1 MKSKI
6 KTIITGLL
14 LAFLGLFV
22 IFVIQSDLFGQLQM
36 LPTPTLNATQL
47 SESLDPAIAASMDE
61 IEQQVTSIRGLEPN
75 SKVPRKLLSEEELQE
90 IVTNEFF
97 ADYTPEDAASDTQV
111 LSLLGLLPQDFDLL
125 TFYQDLYSEQIA
137 GFYDDE
143 AKAMF
148 VVKGSGF
155 TGVERDTYAHEFTH
169 ALQDQHFNFIG
180 KLNYTEESCLEDSER
195 CAALQSLIEG
205 DATLTEMTWLQTY
218 ATPQDILDLQRFYQ
232 SYQSPVFDSAPAYMK
247 LDFMFPYDQGFT
259 FVQSLFAQGG
269 YAAINHAFTEQNPVT
284 TEQILHPN
292 RYPADTPI
300 PVELPELAN
309 ALGSGWE
316 ETDRNVMGEWY
327 TYLILAQGDNATS
340 RLVEGKASAA
350 AEGWG
355 GDTYVVLE
363 NAASNEAALLVRY
376 VWDTAADASEAQ
388 SAFEQYLALRFGKA
402 DSTGIYQNDGI
413 YSTLKKDPEGGFTW
427 LIAQSQETL
436 NKLLSSLLGA
446 A

>member
-1 MKSKI
+1 MKSKLE
-6 KTIITGLL
+6 TIITVLL
-14 LAFLGLFV
+14 LVVLGLFV
-22 IFVIQSDLFGQLQM
+22 IFFLQSALFAPAEE
-36 LPTPTLNATQL
+36 LPAPAQTATESSQ
-47 SESLDPAIAASMDE
+47 SLDPTIAASMDE
-61 IEQQVTSIRGLEPN
+61 IEQQVATIRGLEPKT
-75 SKVPRKLLSEEELQE
+75 KVPRKLLSEEELQE

-125 TFYQDLYSEQIA
+125 TFYQELYSEQIA
-137 GFYDDE
+137 GYYDDE

-148 VVKGSGF
+148 VVKSAGF

-169 ALQDQHFNFIG
+169 ALQDQHFDFKG

-195 CAALQSLIEG
+195 CAAIQSLIEG

-218 ATPQDILDLQRFYQ
+218 ATPQDIMDLQRFYQ
-232 SYQSPVFDSAPAYMK
+232 TYQSPVFDSAPAYMQ

-259 FVQSLFAQGG
+259 FVQSLFGQGG
-269 YAAINHAFTEQNPVT
+269 YATINEAFVSQNPLS
-284 TEQILHPN
+284 TEQILHPD

-300 PVELPELAN
+300 PVDMPELAN

-327 TYLILAQGDNATS
+327 TYLILAQGDNPTS
-340 RLVEGKASAA
+340 RLVESKASAA

-363 NAASNEAALLVRY
+363 NAVSNEAALLVRY
-376 VWDTAADASEAQ
+376 TWDTSADASEAQ
-388 SAFEQYLALRFGKA
+388 TAFTQYLALRLGKA
-402 DSTGIYQNDGI
+402 DSAGIYQKDGI
-413 YSTLKKDPEGGFTW
+413 YSALKQDADGGFTW
-427 LIAQSQETL
+427 LIAQSQKTL
-436 NKLLSSLLGA
+436 NKLLSTLY
-446 A
+446 

>member
-1 MKSKI
+1 MKSKFE
-6 KTIITGLL
+6 TIITALL
-14 LAFLGLFV
+14 LAVLGFSV
-22 IFVIQSDLFGQLQM
+22 IFFLRSALLVPAEE
-36 LPTPTLNATQL
+36 LPAPTQTATEPSQ
-47 SESLDPAIAASMDE
+47 SLDPAIAASMDK
-61 IEQQVTSIRGLEPN
+61 IEQQVASIRGLEPKT
-75 SKVPRKLLSEEELQE
+75 KVPRKLLTEEELKE
-90 IVTNEFF
+90 IVINEFF

-137 GFYDDE
+137 GYYDDE

-148 VVKGSGF
+148 VVKSAGF

-169 ALQDQHFNFIG
+169 ALQDQHFDFKG

-195 CAALQSLIEG
+195 CAAIQSLIEG

-218 ATPQDILDLQRFYQ
+218 ATPQDIIDLQRFYQ
-232 SYQSPVFDSAPAYMK
+232 SYQSPVYDSAPAYMK

-259 FVQSLFAQGG
+259 FVQSLFGQGG
-269 YAAINHAFTEQNPVT
+269 YATINGAFTSQNPLS
-284 TEQILHPN
+284 TEQILHPD

-300 PVELPELAN
+300 PVDLPELAN

-340 RLVEGKASAA
+340 RLVESKASAA

-355 GDTYVVLE
+355 GDTYIVLE
-363 NAASNEAALLVRY
+363 NAANNEAALLVRY
-376 VWDTAADASEAQ
+376 VWDTSADASEAQ
-388 SAFEQYLALRFGKA
+388 TAFAQYLALRLGKA
-402 DSTGIYQNDGI
+402 DSAGIYQKGGI
-413 YSTLKKDPEGGFTW
+413 YSALKQDPNGGFTW

-436 NKLLSSLLGA
+436 NKLLSTLY
-446 A
+446 

>member
-1 MKSKI
+1 MKSKLE
-6 KTIITGLL
+6 TIITVLL
-14 LAFLGLFV
+14 LVVLGLFV
-22 IFVIQSDLFGQLQM
+22 IFFLQSALFAPAEE
-36 LPTPTLNATQL
+36 LPAPAQTATESSQ
-47 SESLDPAIAASMDE
+47 SLDPTIAASMDE
-61 IEQQVTSIRGLEPN
+61 IEQQVATIRGLEPKT
-75 SKVPRKLLSEEELQE
+75 KVPRKLLSEEELQE

-125 TFYQDLYSEQIA
+125 TFYQELYSEQIA
-137 GFYDDE
+137 GYYDDE

-148 VVKGSGF
+148 VVKSAGF

-169 ALQDQHFNFIG
+169 ALQDQHFDFKG

-195 CAALQSLIEG
+195 CAAIQSLIEG

-218 ATPQDILDLQRFYQ
+218 ATPQDIIDLQLFYQ
-232 SYQSPVFDSAPAYMK
+232 TYQSPVFDSAPAYMQ

-259 FVQSLFAQGG
+259 FVQSLFGQGG
-269 YAAINHAFTEQNPVT
+269 YATINEAFVSQNPLS
-284 TEQILHPN
+284 TEQILHPD

-300 PVELPELAN
+300 PVDLPELAN

-327 TYLILAQGDNATS
+327 TYLILAQGDNPTS
-340 RLVEGKASAA
+340 RLVESKASAA

-363 NAASNEAALLVRY
+363 NAVSNEAALLVRY
-376 VWDTAADASEAQ
+376 TWDTSADASEAQ
-388 SAFEQYLALRFGKA
+388 TAFTQYLALRLGKA
-402 DSTGIYQNDGI
+402 DSAGIYQKDGI
-413 YSTLKKDPEGGFTW
+413 YSALKQDADGGFTW
-427 LIAQSQETL
+427 LIAQSLETL
-436 NKLLSSLLGA
+436 NKLLSTLY
-446 A
+446 

>member
-1 MKSKI
+1 MKSKLE
-6 KTIITGLL
+6 TIITVLL
-14 LAFLGLFV
+14 LVVLGLFV
-22 IFVIQSDLFGQLQM
+22 ILFLRSALFAPAEE
-36 LPTPTLNATQL
+36 LPAPTQTATESSQ
-47 SESLDPAIAASMDE
+47 SLDPTIAASMDE
-61 IEQQVTSIRGLEPN
+61 IEQQVATIRGLEPKT
-75 SKVPRKLLSEEELQE
+75 KVPRKLLSEEELQE

-125 TFYQDLYSEQIA
+125 TFYQELYSEQIA
-137 GFYDDE
+137 GYYDDE

-148 VVKGSGF
+148 VVKSAGF

-169 ALQDQHFNFIG
+169 ALQDQHFDFKG

-195 CAALQSLIEG
+195 CAAIQSLIEG

-218 ATPQDILDLQRFYQ
+218 ATPQDIIDLQRFYQ
-232 SYQSPVFDSAPAYMK
+232 TYQSPVFDSAPAYMQ

-259 FVQSLFAQGG
+259 FVQSLFGQGG
-269 YAAINHAFTEQNPVT
+269 YATINEAFISQNPLS
-284 TEQILHPN
+284 TEQILHPD
-292 RYPADTPI
+292 RYPADIPI
-300 PVELPELAN
+300 PVDLPELAN

-327 TYLILAQGDNATS
+327 TYLILAQGDNPTS
-340 RLVEGKASAA
+340 RLVESKASAA

-376 VWDTAADASEAQ
+376 TWDTAADASEAQ
-388 SAFEQYLALRFGKA
+388 TAFTQYLALRFGKA
-402 DSTGIYQNDGI
+402 DSTGIYQKDGI
-413 YSTLKKDPEGGFTW
+413 YSAFREDPDGGFTW
-427 LIAQSQETL
+427 IIAQNPDTL
-436 NKLLSSLLGA
+436 NVLLSALY
-446 A
+446 

>member
-1 MKSKI
+1 MKSKFE
-6 KTIITGLL
+6 TIITVLL
-14 LAFLGLFV
+14 LVVLGLFV
-22 IFVIQSDLFGQLQM
+22 ILFLRSALFAPAEE
-36 LPTPTLNATQL
+36 LPAPTQTATESSQ
-47 SESLDPAIAASMDE
+47 SLDPTIAASMDE
-61 IEQQVTSIRGLEPN
+61 IEQQVATIRGLEPKT
-75 SKVPRKLLSEEELQE
+75 KVPRKLLSEEELQE

-125 TFYQDLYSEQIA
+125 TFYQELYSEQIA
-137 GFYDDE
+137 GYYDDE

-148 VVKGSGF
+148 VVKSAGF

-169 ALQDQHFNFIG
+169 ALQDQHFDFKG

-195 CAALQSLIEG
+195 CAAIQSLIEG

-218 ATPQDILDLQRFYQ
+218 ATPQDIIDLQRFYQ
-232 SYQSPVFDSAPAYMK
+232 SYQSPVFDSAPAYMQ

-259 FVQSLFAQGG
+259 FVQSLFGQGG
-269 YAAINHAFTEQNPVT
+269 YATINEAFTSQNPLS
-284 TEQILHPN
+284 TEQILHPD

-300 PVELPELAN
+300 PVDLPELAN

-340 RLVEGKASAA
+340 RLVESKASAA

-355 GDTYVVLE
+355 GDTYIVLE
-363 NAASNEAALLVRY
+363 NAANNEAALLVRY
-376 VWDTAADASEAQ
+376 VWDTSADASEAQ
-388 SAFEQYLALRFGKA
+388 TAFAQYLALRFGKA
-402 DSTGIYQNDGI
+402 DSAGIYQKGGI
-413 YSTLKKDPEGGFTW
+413 YSALKQDADGGFTW
-427 LIAQSQETL
+427 LIAQRQETL
-436 NKLLSSLLGA
+436 NKLLSTLY
-446 A
+446 